1 MKTLYT
7 AVGRYQRKGALGG
20 LSCPVIF
27 VGQREYSVDLQEMM
41 LWMIL
46 NWRILEPQQ
55 IEEYYRL
62 KATEVGYDT
71 HRSWDACLN
80 RLKQRGLVVSGT
92 GETGEDA
99 LYNLLSCLY
108 VVPVSG
114 SVLLRTIIF
123 LKSIL
128 LRGMKPVAAKRVF
141 ERHAM
146 TDCERQV
153 YRLSGQALLSTAE
166 IIKCVDKKAVDLSTS
181 EKLLD
186 ILYGDDETTS
196 DNIASLARC
205 MGSRQPVILAVAN
218 LYLAQQIIFER
229 GDVA

>member
-7 AVGRYQRKGALGG
+7 AVGRFQRKKAIGG

-27 VGQREYSVDLQEMM
+27 VGQQEYMVDLQEML
-41 LWMIL
+41 LWTVL
-46 NWRILEPQQ
+46 NWRILEPHQ
-55 IEEYYRL
+55 IEERYRS
-62 KATEVGYDT
+62 KAAETGYAT

-80 RLKQRGLVVSGT
+80 RLKQRGLIVSGA
-92 GETGEDA
+92 GETDEDA

-108 VVPVSG
+108 VVPISN

-123 LKSIL
+123 LKSTL
-128 LRGMKPVAAKRVF
+128 VKGVSAKEAKRIF
-141 ERHAM
+141 ERPAM

-153 YRLSGQALLSTAE
+153 YGLSKQALLSTAE
-166 IIKCVDKKAVDLSTS
+166 LIKCVERNVGDLSTT

-186 ILYGDDETTS
+186 VLYDDEETTS
-196 DNIASLARC
+196 DNIASLVRC
-205 MGSRQPVILAVAN
+205 MDSRQPVLLAVAN
-218 LYLAQQIIFER
+218 LYLAGQIIFER

>member
-7 AVGRYQRKGALGG
+7 AVGRYQRKGACGG

-27 VGQREYSVDLQEMM
+27 VGQQEYAVDLQEMM
-41 LWMIL
+41 LWTIL
-46 NWRILEPQQ
+46 SWRILEPQK

-62 KATEVGYDT
+62 KVAEVGYDT

-99 LYNLLSCLY
+99 LYNLLACLY
-108 VVPVSG
+108 VVPVSS
-114 SVLLRTIIF
+114 SVLLRTIVF
-123 LKSIL
+123 LKSTL
-128 LRGMKPVAAKRVF
+128 LRGIKPEAAKRVF
-141 ERHAM
+141 ERPAM

-153 YRLSGQALLSTAE
+153 YRLSRQALLSTAE
-166 IIKCVDKKAVDLSTS
+166 IIKCVEKKAVDISTG

-186 ILYGDDETTS
+186 ILYDDDDTTS
-196 DNIASLARC
+196 DNIASLVRC
-205 MGSRQPVILAVAN
+205 MDSRQPVILAIAN
-218 LYLAQQIIFER
+218 LYLSQHIIFER

>member
-7 AVGRYQRKGALGG
+7 AVGRFQKKCTIGG

-27 VGQREYSVDLQEMM
+27 VGRQEYMVDLQEML
-41 LWMIL
+41 LWTIL

-55 IEEYYRL
+55 IEDYYL
-62 KATEVGYDT
+62 SKAAEVGYAT

-80 RLKQRGLVVSGT
+80 RLKQRGLIVSGT

-108 VVPVSG
+108 VVPVSN

-123 LKSIL
+123 FKSTLI
-128 LRGMKPVAAKRVF
+128 RGVGTEAAKKVF
-141 ERHAM
+141 EHPVM

-153 YRLSGQALLSTAE
+153 YHLSKQALLSTAE
-166 IIKCVDKKAVDLSTS
+166 IIKCVEKKAGDLSTS

-186 ILYGDDETTS
+186 ALYDDEETTS
-196 DNIASLARC
+196 DNIASLVRC
-205 MGSRQPVILAVAN
+205 MDSRQPVLLAVAN
-218 LYLAQQIIFER
+218 LYLSQQIILER

>member
-7 AVGRYQRKGALGG
+7 AVGRFQRKGAIGG

-27 VGQREYSVDLQEMM
+27 VGQQEYLVDLQEML
-41 LWMIL
+41 LWTVL
-46 NWRILEPQQ
+46 NWRILEPEQ
-55 IEEYYRL
+55 IEELYQL
-62 KATEVGYDT
+62 KAAEVGYAT
-71 HRSWDACLN
+71 HRSCDACLN

-92 GETGEDA
+92 GDTDEDA

-108 VVPVSG
+108 VVPVSS

-123 LKSIL
+123 LKSTL
-128 LRGMKPVAAKRVF
+128 VNGVKAEKAKKVF
-141 ERHAM
+141 ERPAM

-153 YRLSGQALLSTAE
+153 YRLSKQALLSTAE
-166 IIKCVDKKAVDLSTS
+166 LIKCVEKKAADLSTT

-186 ILYGDDETTS
+186 VLYDDEETTS
-196 DNIASLARC
+196 DNISSLVRC
-205 MGSRQPVILAVAN
+205 MDSRQPVLLAVAN
-218 LYLAQQIIFER
+218 LYLAGQIIFER